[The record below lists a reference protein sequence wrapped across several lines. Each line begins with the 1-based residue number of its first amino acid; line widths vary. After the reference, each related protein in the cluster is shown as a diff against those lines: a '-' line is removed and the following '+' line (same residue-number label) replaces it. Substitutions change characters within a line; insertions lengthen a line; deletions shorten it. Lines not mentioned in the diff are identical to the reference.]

1 MVDKHKY
8 YIKNKGR
15 IIQNIRDNTRT
26 KKDLYN
32 EIDSLYKR
40 IANLKLII
48 EHKDKYI
55 EELKQYIIDLK
66 LNSDVE

>member
-1 MVDKHKY
+1 MVNKHWY
-8 YIKNKGR
+8 YIKHKDR
-15 IIQNIRDNTRT
+15 IIQNVRDNIRT
-26 KKDLYN
+26 KDDLYN

>member
-1 MVDKHKY
+1 MVNKHGY
-8 YIKNKGR
+8 YIKHKDR

-26 KKDLYN
+26 KKELYD

>member
-8 YIKNKGR
+8 YVKNKGR
-15 IIQNIRDNTRT
+15 IIHNIRDNTRT
-26 KKDLYN
+26 KKDLYD

-40 IANLKLII
+40 IANLKLIV

>member
-8 YIKNKGR
+8 YVKNRDK

-26 KKDLYN
+26 KKDLYD

-40 IANLKLII
+40 
-48 EHKDKYI
+48 
-55 EELKQYIIDLK
+55 
-66 LNSDVE
+66 